1 MPEVLEHWKA
11 LVLAQIPSGL
21 RSWRT
26 PAWDCRK
33 IRVDEGQG
41 TRDWMNTMETPE
53 RRCGQH
59 QQVWNMNKVTKI
71 TLGTWAKLQKRGQ
84 KGRALAERHVSDQ
97 IANPGLFTANE
108 PKLHGDVHVT
118 RNSEC
123 SFCASLDFKWGWAQR
138 WNLDIEVRRTSI
150 KTRLLVGHQEG
161 RKCAV
166 FAKPSDTELALLHL
180 AAALLPRCSAAK
192 VCTMQA
198 FLVPRKDLKAVARD
212 APQTG
217 LDDLCTGCA
226 DSSSQKQ
233 HIYIAKKW
241 RQS

>member
-1 MPEVLEHWKA
+1 MRGRVRE
-11 LVLAQIPSGL
+11 
-21 RSWRT
+21 
-26 PAWDCRK
+26 
-33 IRVDEGQG
+33 IR
-41 TRDWMNTMETPE
+41 WTPE

-108 PKLHGDVHVT
+108 PKLHGDIHVT
-118 RNSEC
+118 GNSEC

-138 WNLDIEVRRTSI
+138 WYLDIEVRRTSI
-150 KTRLLVGHQEG
+150 KARLLVGHREG

-180 AAALLPRCSAAK
+180 AAALLPWAVLSGKSLHYASVFGAQKRLEGSCPRCSTNGPGRS
-192 VCTMQA
+192 VHRMRWQ
-198 FLVPRKDLKAVARD
+198 F
-212 APQTG
+212 
-217 LDDLCTGCA
+217 
-226 DSSSQKQ
+226 
-233 HIYIAKKW
+233 
-241 RQS
+241 